1 MLEFSDKDIL
11 RGKVISPDW
20 YRVQIDEFEEK
31 LSKDGQSTNFNYEG
45 TVISNASNGD
55 TEFANVPVRWNF
67 NSKAKGY
74 MIGFLAVFGITV
86 EKGKRYDLS
95 AFIGK
100 QLDIFVEN
108 EIYENRMINK
118 INHKYRALRDS

>member
-67 NSKAKGY
+67 NSKAKGF

-95 AFIGK
+95 AFHW
-100 QLDIFVEN
+100 Q
-108 EIYENRMINK
+108 
-118 INHKYRALRDS
+118 AA

>member
-67 NSKAKGY
+67 NSKAKGF

>member
-11 RGKVISPDW
+11 RGKVVSPDW
-20 YRVQIDEFEEK
+20 YLVSIDDFEEK

-45 TVISNASNGD
+45 TIIKNASNGD
-55 TEFANVPVRWNF
+55 TEFANVPIRWNF
-67 NSKAKGY
+67 NSKAKGF
-74 MIGFLAVFGITV
+74 MIGFLAVFGVTV

-108 EIYENRMINK
+108 EIYESRMINK
-118 INHKYRALRDS
+118 INHKYRAVRND

>member
-67 NSKAKGY
+67 NSKAKGF
-74 MIGFLAVFGITV
+74 MTGFLAVFGITV
-86 EKGKRYDLS
+86 EKGKRYDFQLS
-95 AFIGK
+95 LASS
-100 QLDIFVEN
+100 LIF
-108 EIYENRMINK
+108 
-118 INHKYRALRDS
+118 S